1 MAKVIMDDKEYDIE
15 NMSDGVKAQVAA
27 LRYVRNEIV
36 HNKLHAAALETAHSA
51 YMSALKKSLDE
62 EHGEGI
68 VGEVA
73 DTLTGEDG
81 NIKLD

>member
-1 MAKVIMDDKEYDIE
+1 MDNKEYDIE
-15 NMSDGVKAQVAA
+15 NMSDDAKAQVTA

-36 HNKLHAAALETAHSA
+36 LNKLHAAALQTAQNA
-51 YMSALKKSLDE
+51 YITALKKSLDE